1 MENVFEDFLLRDA
14 EVGVFVVRVRALIMR
29 GIETGWINEA
39 GPKPTSRNGPY
50 FSDSPIAGFNYG
62 GTEAIFEFPSMS
74 RDTAE

>member
-39 GPKPTSRNGPY
+39 GPKPTSRNEPY
-50 FSDSPIAGFNYG
+50 FSDSPRAGFN
-62 GTEAIFEFPSMS
+62 S
-74 RDTAE
+74 RGHRGDF